1 MKEIDARGL
10 VCPESVL
17 QAKAA
22 IEKINIDS
30 LKVIVDN
37 EAAME
42 DNIFSCLENFIFLFC
57 FHMYN

>member
-10 VCPESVL
+10 VCPEPVL
-17 QAKAA
+17 QTKAA
-22 IEKINIDS
+22 IEKTNIDS

-42 DNIFSCLENFIFLFC
+42 DNIFS
-57 FHMYN
+57 